1 MKTRLLALLLLLVTA
16 LVWPGTAP
24 AADDGPK
31 ADLDRIVGLIKA
43 KLKDGKKSPAD
54 LAPELAE
61 FDKVLAKYKEQK
73 TDDVANIAY
82 MKAVLYLQV
91 FQDETKGAELLKQ
104 LSQDFPGTKFAK
116 NADAQVASMKAQEN
130 MAVGKQFPD
139 FAEKDLEG
147 KPLSIAGYK
156 GKVLLVDFWATW
168 CGPCIR
174 ELPNVKTTY
183 EKYQGKGFD
192 ILGISLDSDKDK
204 LTGFLAKN
212 EMPWK
217 QFFDGQGWKN
227 KLAQQY
233 GINSIP
239 ATYLLDAS
247 GKVIAKNLRGPELE
261 AAVAKALGKDK

>member
-1 MKTRLLALLLLLVTA
+1 MKIHLLALLLASALLGPGRANAEDATPKSDLERVVTQ
-16 LVWPGTAP
+16 
-24 AADDGPK
+24 
-31 ADLDRIVGLIKA
+31 IKA

-54 LAPELAE
+54 LAPELSE
-61 FDKVLAKYKEQK
+61 FDKLLTKYKDQK
-73 TDDVANIAY
+73 TDDVSQIAY

-91 FQDETKGAELLKQ
+91 FQDDTKGAELLQQ
-104 LSQDFPGTKFAK
+104 LAKDFPGTRFA
-116 NADAQVASMKAQEN
+116 NAAESQLKSMKAQEN

-139 FAEKDLEG
+139 FTEKDLEG
-147 KPLSIAGYK
+147 KPLSVTGFK
-156 GKVLLVDFWATW
+156 GKVVLVDFWATW

-183 EKYQGKGFD
+183 QKYKDKGFD
-192 ILGISLDSDKDK
+192 VLGISLDSDKDK

-212 EMPWK
+212 EMPWP

-247 GKVIAKNLRGPELE
+247 GKVIAKNLRGPDLE
-261 AAVAKALGKDK
+261 AAVAKALDKSK

>member
-1 MKTRLLALLLLLVTA
+1 MKTRLLAILLTVTLLG
-16 LVWPGTAP
+16 PGLAI
-24 AADDGPK
+24 AADDDGPK
-31 ADLDRIVGLIKA
+31 ADLKRVVGLIKD

-61 FDKVLAKYKEQK
+61 FDKALAKYKDQK

-91 FQDETKGAELLKQ
+91 FQDETKGAELLQQ
-104 LSQDFPGTKFAK
+104 LSRDFPGTKFAK
-116 NADAQVASMKAQEN
+116 TADSQLQSMKAQEN
-130 MAVGKQFPD
+130 MAMGKQFPD
-139 FAEKDLEG
+139 FSEADLEG
-147 KPLSIAGYK
+147 KPLSVAGFK

-174 ELPNVKTTY
+174 ELPNVKKTY
-183 EKYQGKGFD
+183 EQYQGKGFD

-233 GINSIP
+233 GITSIP
-239 ATYLLDAS
+239 ATYLLDGN
-247 GKVIAKNLRGPELE
+247 GKVIAKNLRGPDLE

>member
-1 MKTRLLALLLLLVTA
+1 MKTRFLALLFLLTTA
-16 LVWPGTAP
+16 LIRPGIAT
-24 AADDGPK
+24 AADDGQK
-31 ADLDRIVGLIKA
+31 ADLDRVVGQIKA
-43 KLKDGKKSPAD
+43 KLQDGKKSPAD

-73 TDDVANIAY
+73 TDEVANIAY

-91 FQDETKGAELLKQ
+91 FQDETKGAELLQQ
-104 LSQDFPGTKFAK
+104 LSRDFPGTKFAK
-116 NADAQVASMKAQEN
+116 TADSQLASMKAQEN

-139 FAEKDLEG
+139 FSEMDLAG
-147 KPLSIAGYK
+147 KPLSVAGFK

-174 ELPNVKTTY
+174 ELPSVKKTY
-183 EKYQGKGFD
+183 EKHQGKGFD
-192 ILGISLDSDKDK
+192 IVGISLDSDKDK
-204 LTGFLAKN
+204 LTGFLEKN
-212 EMPWK
+212 SMPWR
-217 QFFDGQGWKN
+217 QYFDGQGWKN

-239 ATYLLDAS
+239 ATYLLDAT
-247 GKVIAKNLRGPELE
+247 GKVIAKNLRGPDLE